1 MILWRH
7 LDDKKQFYVYHAT
20 KAEADR
26 ELERLSIVG
35 CANASSRTFYCR
47 QRRLERVD
55 VFMPDS
61 KACMAKLM
69 NKVERKEDI
78 QWLR

>member
-7 LDDKKQFYVYHAT
+7 LDDKKEFYVYHAN
-20 KAEADR
+20 KCQAER

-47 QRRLERVD
+47 QRRIERVD
-55 VFMPDS
+55 VREIDG
-61 KACMAKLM
+61 KTQMAKLM
-69 NKVERKEDI
+69 NKVEREENI
-78 QWLR
+78 EWLR

>member
-7 LDDKKQFYVYHAT
+7 LDDKKEFWVYHAT

-69 NKVERKEDI
+69 NRVERKENI

>member
-7 LDDKKQFYVYHAT
+7 LDDKKEFWVYHAN
-20 KAEADR
+20 KYEAER

-47 QRRLERVD
+47 QRRIERVD
-55 VFMPDS
+55 VREIDG
-61 KACMAKLM
+61 KTQMAKLM
-69 NKVERKEDI
+69 NKVERKESI
-78 QWLR
+78 EWLR

>member
-7 LDDKKQFYVYHAT
+7 LDDKKEFWVYHAN
-20 KAEADR
+20 KYQAER

-55 VFMPDS
+55 IREIDG
-61 KACMAKLM
+61 KTQMAKLM

-78 QWLR
+78 EWLR

>member
-7 LDDKKQFYVYHAT
+7 LDDKKEFWVYHAT

-69 NKVERKEDI
+69 NRVERKENI
-78 QWLR
+78 KWLR

>member
-7 LDDKKQFYVYHAT
+7 LDDKKEFWVYHAT

-35 CANASSRTFYCR
+35 CANASSRAFYCR

-69 NKVERKEDI
+69 NRLERKENI
-78 QWLR
+78 EWLR

>member
-7 LDDKKQFYVYHAT
+7 LDDKKEFWVYHAT

-55 VFMPDS
+55 VREIDG
-61 KACMAKLM
+61 KTQMAKLM
-69 NKVERKEDI
+69 NKVERKENI
-78 QWLR
+78 EWLR